1 MSPRRTLL
9 SPVDPPQ
16 STIYTDFEPPVR
28 RWYHY
33 VPITMTVCLML
44 APHPSLLYVLVRYHL
59 QTREDPLAFGAHLFT
74 TYALT
79 FMAFSSLIICVSR
92 DPGPVSLQD
101 ADSISPTA
109 RRRREDDED
118 DAEEI
123 ELTEALVSID
133 YNAPGRWCNKCWAP
147 KPERTHHCSEC
158 NRCVLKMDHHCPWL
172 ASRCVGHRTYPAFV
186 HFLTTVTLLAMY
198 ITVICSRALLFAF
211 RNPYAVDDTT
221 PIHEITLAFYGAV
234 ITIVI
239 GSFLCYHLYLIS
251 TNQTTL
257 ENLSPFMLLRHLPPL
272 PSYTGDRLSNPPIE
286 PELSYDQRRL
296 VRDAHNSI
304 RIYDIGWRRNWA
316 QIFGWKGRWGWVPR
330 VLYGGATKGSGKYF
344 PMNPKADDMLA
355 RLAEELVRA
364 EKDR

>member
-1 MSPRRTLL
+1 MRTCRVCLFLCAPRTLL

-133 YNAPGRWCNKCWAP
+133 YNAPGRWCNKCWVRGGWGMA
-147 KPERTHHCSEC
+147 
-158 NRCVLKMDHHCPWL
+158 CVLLTYIPGAQARAD
-172 ASRCVGHRTYPAFV
+172 ASLLRVQSLRLEDGCVRPS
-186 HFLTTVTLLAMY
+186 
-198 ITVICSRALLFAF
+198 SRA
-211 RNPYAVDDTT
+211 
-221 PIHEITLAFYGAV
+221 
-234 ITIVI
+234 
-239 GSFLCYHLYLIS
+239 
-251 TNQTTL
+251 
-257 ENLSPFMLLRHLPPL
+257 
-272 PSYTGDRLSNPPIE
+272 
-286 PELSYDQRRL
+286 
-296 VRDAHNSI
+296 
-304 RIYDIGWRRNWA
+304 
-316 QIFGWKGRWGWVPR
+316 
-330 VLYGGATKGSGKYF
+330 YF
-344 PMNPKADDMLA
+344 PSLRTQTIIALGLRPDASYVLPCCRTCA
-355 RLAEELVRA
+355 L
-364 EKDR
+364 